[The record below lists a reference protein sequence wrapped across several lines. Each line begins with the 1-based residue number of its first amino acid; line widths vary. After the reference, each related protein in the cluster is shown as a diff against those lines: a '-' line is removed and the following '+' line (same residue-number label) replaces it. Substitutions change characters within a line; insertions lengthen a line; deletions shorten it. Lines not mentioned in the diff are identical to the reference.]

1 MVRHISVFFVR
12 EDKKSQIE
20 ELVKQTRIWSE
31 QAGAKAWTVGAN
43 CMPVPGDLEQKKGED
58 QDADKAATA
67 GNDLSE
73 AAKMAIPKMNMPA
86 FGDFAQVL
94 DFEDADAAAAYPHHP
109 THKALMEAIGVS
121 VEKVVAIDFVVA

>member
-43 CMPVPGDLEQKKGED
+43 CMPVPGDLGQKKGED
-58 QDADKAATA
+58 QDVDKAATA
-67 GNDLSE
+67 GNDLNE

-109 THKALMEAIGVS
+109 AHKALMEAIGAS